1 MKAQEEI
8 KARLEVAQLYEEM
21 GQLPKAAR
29 YYLAAAEIAL
39 KAKLFD
45 QGRTLLNKV
54 IELDPENTQA
64 KTYLQKLDKHLA
76 SLGHAP
82 PRQQGGG
89 GGQSAAP
96 AQPAAAAGSGK
107 VTTPI
112 PSLYLKSE
120 HISAILSQVSS
131 APNPKFFPF
140 TPLPKIDVAAI
151 EQKNKQLEAAKEA
164 ERAKERT
171 AVESAFGN
179 QSRGGGGGFTE
190 GAMTSGFLNQAQRS
204 GRRRKKEKEESVET
218 EAPGRKRG
226 RRGGNQDL
234 ADSIRK
240 RLQGG

>member
-45 QGRTLLNKV
+45 HGRELLNK
-54 IELDPENTQA
+54 ILKLEPENTQA
-64 KTYLQKLDKHLA
+64 KTYLQKLDQHLA
-76 SLGHAP
+76 SLGQAP
-82 PRQQGGG
+82 PRAQGQQG
-89 GGQSAAP
+89 SPSP
-96 AQPAAAAGSGK
+96 ARPSAAAGSGS
-107 VTTPI
+107 VTIPI
-112 PSLYLKSE
+112 PSLYLRSE
-120 HISAILSQVSS
+120 QISAILSQVSS

-140 TPLPKIDVAAI
+140 TPLPKIDVSAI
-151 EQKNKQLEAAKEA
+151 EEKNKQLEAAREA

-179 QSRGGGGGFTE
+179 KAREGFTE
-190 GAMTSGFLNQAQRS
+190 SSITGGFLNQVQRS
-204 GRRRKKEKEESVET
+204 GRRKKKDKEASQET
-218 EAPGRKRG
+218 EAPSRKRG
-226 RRGGNQDL
+226 RRGANQDL

>member
-21 GQLPKAAR
+21 GQLPKASR

-45 QGRTLLNKV
+45 HGRKLLNKV
-54 IELDPENTQA
+54 LELDPDNVQA
-64 KTYLQKLDKHLA
+64 KTYLQKLDQHLA

-82 PRQQGGG
+82 SKPAAG
-89 GGQSAAP
+89 AAP
-96 AQPAAAAGSGK
+96 AAPAASRGDG
-107 VTTPI
+107 VTIPTPA
-112 PSLYLKSE
+112 LYLRSE
-120 HISAILSQVSS
+120 QISAILSQVSS

-140 TPLPKIDVAAI
+140 TPLPKVDAQAI
-151 EQKNKQLEAAKEA
+151 EEKNKQIEAAKEA

-179 QSRGGGGGFTE
+179 RDTGFST
-190 GAMTSGFLNQAQRS
+190 GAMTGGFLNQAQRS
-204 GRRRKKEKEESVET
+204 GRRKSKEASSEDNNASSS
-218 EAPGRKRG
+218 RKR

-234 ADSIRK
+234 ADSIRR

>member
-21 GQLPKAAR
+21 GQLPKASR
-29 YYLAAAEIAL
+29 YFLAAAEIAL

-45 QGRTLLNKV
+45 HGRKLLNKV
-54 IELDPENTQA
+54 LELDPDNTQA

-82 PRQQGGG
+82 SAPAGGAPASAAPSASAAGGG
-89 GGQSAAP
+89 GKLSIPTP
-96 AQPAAAAGSGK
+96 A
-107 VTTPI
+107 
-112 PSLYLKSE
+112 LYLRSE
-120 HISAILSQVSS
+120 QISAILSQVSS

-140 TPLPKIDVAAI
+140 DPLPKIDVSAI
-151 EQKNKQLEAAKEA
+151 EEKNKRMEAIKEA

-179 QSRGGGGGFTE
+179 RKGGFTTGE
-190 GAMTSGFLNQAQRS
+190 MTGGFLNQVQRS
-204 GRRRKKEKEESVET
+204 GSSRRKGKEKEAST
-218 EAPGRKRG
+218 EDAGSGRKR